1 MLIRRLLAS
10 AAMLLIT
17 SSALPA
23 EQAERRPQEKAKLS
37 KAEVTQYQALNA
49 LVDAVMAAKE
59 PAPADIK
66 LRLQNHF
73 VKSATGVF
81 IPYVLEITAGKP
93 TSFPLALYVRGVRR
107 PDAAAAATTAG
118 TTAAAS
124 YAFTDMY
131 FVDQKHLVST
141 GPDSA
146 ELSRALELPPGEFD
160 LYFAISEPPARNN
173 NAPAAKKAV
182 LKQPLS
188 VPDFSKGFTTSTIV
202 LGKTMDEA
210 PQLLTAEQQMEQPFT
225 LGGYKMAPAFT
236 ATFPQSG
243 ELLFVFFIYNEGAA
257 ASGKPDMDVEYYFYR
272 AAETKPFSKAATS
285 AFNATTLPDEFNL
298 AAGHQVLVGQGI
310 PLTSFAPG
318 DYRLELKITDKTNSQ
333 TITRMV
339 PFTVTP

>member
-1 MLIRRLLAS
+1 M
-10 AAMLLIT
+10 
-17 SSALPA
+17 
-23 EQAERRPQEKAKLS
+23 S
-37 KAEVTQYQALNA
+37 KEEIAQYQALNT
-49 LVDAVMAAKE
+49 LVDAVMAGKE

-66 LRLQNHF
+66 LRLQHHF
-73 VKSATGVF
+73 VKSAAGVF
-81 IPYVLEITAGKP
+81 IPYLLEITGGKP

-107 PDAAAAATTAG
+107 PDAGAATTTAG
-118 TTAAAS
+118 TTTAAS

-131 FVDQKHLVST
+131 FVDQRRLVST

-146 ELSRALELPPGEFD
+146 EIARALELPAGEFD
-160 LYFAISEPPARNN
+160 VYFAISEPPARNKN
-173 NAPAAKKAV
+173 AAPAKRAV

-188 VPDFSKGFTTSTIV
+188 VPDYSKGFTTSSIV

-225 LGGYKMAPAFT
+225 LGGYKMTPAFT
-236 ATFPQSG
+236 PTFPQSG

-257 ASGKPDMDVEYYFYR
+257 ASGKPDMDVEYFFYR
-272 AAETKPFSKAATS
+272 AAEAKPFSKAATS
-285 AFNATTLPDEFNL
+285 AFNATTLPAEFNL

-318 DYRLELKITDKTNSQ
+318 DYRLELKITDKTSSQ